1 VIEDKKR
8 EEDNE
13 IIKNFKK
20 IEYQSYLMNKKVIN
34 MMKIAG
40 KRKKS

>member
-1 VIEDKKR
+1 MEEKKR
-8 EEDNE
+8 EEDDNL
-13 IIKNFKK
+13 IKNFKK